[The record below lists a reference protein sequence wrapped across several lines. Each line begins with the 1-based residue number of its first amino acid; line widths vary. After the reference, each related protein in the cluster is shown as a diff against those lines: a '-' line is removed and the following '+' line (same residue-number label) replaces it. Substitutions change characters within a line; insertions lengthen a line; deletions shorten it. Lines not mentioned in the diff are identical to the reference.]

1 MFRRDKSILLRP
13 TFEAACFLLQR
24 VLNILLKI
32 CVQDKLRAVSF
43 GGGAIKLL
51 NINLGGSAIDTLMP
65 QLFRAIIDSLIQQHS
80 KLVGLA

>member
-1 MFRRDKSILLRP
+1 MFHEKSILLRL

-32 CVQDKLRAVSF
+32 CVQDKLRAVSI

-51 NINLGGSAIDTLMP
+51 NVNLGGSAIDTLMP
-65 QLFRAIIDSLIQQHS
+65 QLFSVTIAPSILN
-80 KLVGLA
+80 L